1 MNSEAGC
8 VPVSVVIPCYACAA
22 TIERALASV
31 LAQTKMP
38 AEVIMI
44 DDASPDDSLE
54 KLSELASAYPGWVK
68 LLRLETNQGV
78 ASARN
83 AGWAMATQPYI
94 AFLDADDAWHPEKLA
109 IQYTH
114 MSAIHDLVLCGHGH
128 RVLQQA
134 GIKPDWGLG
143 NLRAKPIHK
152 WSLLLRNQFI
162 TPSVMVRREIPHR
175 FAEGRRFMEDRL
187 LWLEVVCSGDRV
199 ELLNLELAATYKL
212 PYGARGLSSNLWEMT
227 KADVSNYRILQDRG
241 HLSAAV
247 SLVFQLFSL
256 LKLARRLAKVAVWRL
271 WSWLIGK

>member
-1 MNSEAGC
+1 MTLSDQPI
-8 VPVSVVIPCYACAA
+8 PVTVVIPCYCDGTSIA
-22 TIERALASV
+22 RALASV
-31 LAQTKMP
+31 LAQTRMP

-44 DDASPDDSLE
+44 DDASPDGSLA
-54 KLSELASAYPGWVK
+54 KLTELASLHPGWVK

-83 AGWAMATQPYI
+83 AGWAMATQRYI

-109 IQYTH
+109 IQYTY

-134 GIKPDWGLG
+134 GIKPDWALG
-143 NLRAKPIHK
+143 KLLVRPMHK

-199 ELLNLELAATYKL
+199 ALLNLELAATYKV
-212 PYGARGLSSNLWEMT
+212 PYGERGLSSNLWEMT
-227 KADVSNYRILQDRG
+227 KADVSNYRILRDRG
-241 HLSAAV
+241 HLSTPV
-247 SLVFQLFSL
+247 SLAFQLLSL
-256 LKLARRLAKVAVWRL
+256 IKLARRLAKVVVWRL
-271 WSWLIGK
+271 WS